1 MIEFINFY
9 IIRVLANRNANLNK
23 FITIRYKSIYFLKS
37 AYRHILL
44 VYNLFSKLQYLLR
57 G

>member
-23 FITIRYKSIYFLKS
+23 FITIRYKSIYFLNQLIVIFFWFTIYS
-37 AYRHILL
+37 QSFNIC
-44 VYNLFSKLQYLLR
+44 
-57 G
+57 